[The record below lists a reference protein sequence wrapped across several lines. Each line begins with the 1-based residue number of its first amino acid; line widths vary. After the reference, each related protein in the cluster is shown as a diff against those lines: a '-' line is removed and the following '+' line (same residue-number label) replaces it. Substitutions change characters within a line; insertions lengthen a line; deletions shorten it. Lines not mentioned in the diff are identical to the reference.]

1 MQRTCD
7 ICGDR
12 EETLFESVII
22 DNNPVEYGYCRECYE
37 NALKCGKNPHEEANY
52 RLSRRD
58 KECKICGYTV
68 EDFEKNFLFGC
79 ANCYSQMRKIALDAA
94 SKAQGVNAE
103 FLHAHAPENTVST
116 ILDLKGAHGEYGVR
130 NNLNGNFER
139 FDESDSQPRPS
150 GSQSSVNGELLKSAK
165 YCTIN
170 ELVKNNVVS
179 SRIRLA
185 RNVAGLEFPRNIKT
199 TDQRVVDLMNGAY
212 AAAQGVFEA
221 RLLPMNK
228 LKKEQKKALIERH
241 LISLALANN
250 TQNGAVIVEGDKK
263 FGISVMIN
271 EEDHIREQC
280 VEEGFNLKRAYERLR
295 VYDERLLHTL
305 PIAYDSQLGFLTA
318 CPTNLGTGMRA
329 SCMLFLPA
337 LKRAGAI
344 EDALKTFKSEFGL
357 TVRGVYGEG
366 SEAAY
371 DMYQI
376 SNSRTLGVS
385 EDEII
390 SQVEQAV
397 ARMCYCERVA
407 LEKLVKERQTELL
420 DGISRSYA
428 VLKGAY
434 ALTAQELMKLLV
446 DVKIGVILGILPIKS
461 TAITDEMIWAC
472 SASSLQILTNGS
484 SKEESDKMRARIVRE
499 LLAEEK

>member
-1 MQRTCD
+1 MNGRICD
-7 ICGDR
+7 ICGVR
-12 EETLFESVII
+12 EATLFESVVV
-22 DNNPVEYGYCRECYE
+22 DNNPVEYAYCQSCYE
-37 NALKCGKNPHEEANY
+37 NALKCGKSPHEEADY
-52 RLSRRD
+52 RLSRRT
-58 KECKICGYTV
+58 KECKYCGYTV

-103 FLHAHAPENTVST
+103 LLQARPPQNVVHSVCELESENGLRLQQS
-116 ILDLKGAHGEYGVR
+116 G
-130 NNLNGNFER
+130 LNT
-139 FDESDSQPRPS
+139 
-150 GSQSSVNGELLKSAK
+150 LKSAK
-165 YCTIN
+165 DCTVN

-185 RNVAGLEFPRNIKT
+185 RNVVGLEFPRNLKV
-199 TDQRVVDLMNGAY
+199 TDERVVNLINGAY
-212 AAAQGVFEA
+212 SAAQGVFEA

-228 LKKEQKKALIERH
+228 LDKERKKALIERH

-263 FGISVMIN
+263 FGISVMLN

-280 VEEGFNLKRAYERLR
+280 VEEGFNLKGAYERLR
-295 VYDERLLHTL
+295 AYDERLLHAL
-305 PIAYDSQLGFLTA
+305 PIAYDAQLGFLTA

-366 SEAAY
+366 RDAAY

-376 SNSRTLGVS
+376 SNSRTLGVG
-385 EDEII
+385 EGEII
-390 SQVEQAV
+390 SHVEQAV

-446 DVKIGVILGILPIKS
+446 DVKIGIILGILPIKS
-461 TAITDEMIWAC
+461 TTVTDEMIWAC
-472 SASSLQILTNGS
+472 SSSSLKIITNGS
-484 SKEESDKMRARIVRE
+484 SDEDRDKTRAKIVRE
-499 LLAEEK
+499 LLSEEK

>member
-1 MQRTCD
+1 MKNITCD
-7 ICGDR
+7 ICG
-12 EETLFESVII
+12 EKSATLFESVVV
-22 DNNPVEYGYCRECYE
+22 DNNPVEYAYCQSCYE
-37 NALKCGKNPHEEANY
+37 NALKCGKSPHEEADY
-52 RLSRRD
+52 RLSRRT
-58 KECKICGYTV
+58 KECKYCGYTI

-79 ANCYSQMRKIALDAA
+79 ANCYSQMRKIALGAA
-94 SKAQGVNAE
+94 SKSQGVNAE
-103 FLHAHAPENTVST
+103 LLQARPPQNVVHSVCELESENGLRLQQS
-116 ILDLKGAHGEYGVR
+116 G
-130 NNLNGNFER
+130 LNT
-139 FDESDSQPRPS
+139 
-150 GSQSSVNGELLKSAK
+150 LKSAK
-165 YCTIN
+165 DCTVN

-185 RNVAGLEFPRNIKT
+185 RNVVGLEFPRNLKV
-199 TDQRVVDLMNGAY
+199 TDERVVNLINGAY
-212 AAAQGVFEA
+212 SAAHGVFEA

-228 LKKEQKKALIERH
+228 LDKERKKALIERH

-263 FGISVMIN
+263 FGISVMLN

-280 VEEGFNLKRAYERLR
+280 VEEGFNLKGAYERLR
-295 VYDERLLHTL
+295 AYDERLLHAL
-305 PIAYDSQLGFLTA
+305 PIAYDAQLGFLTA

-344 EDALKTFKSEFGL
+344 EDTLKTFKSEFGL
-357 TVRGVYGEG
+357 TIRGVYGEG
-366 SEAAY
+366 SDAAY

-385 EDEII
+385 EGEII
-390 SQVEQAV
+390 SHVEQAV

-407 LEKLVKERQTELL
+407 LEKLVKEKQTELL

-472 SASSLQILTNGS
+472 SASSLQIITNGS
-484 SKEESDKMRARIVRE
+484 SEEERDKARARIVRK
-499 LLAEEK
+499 LLTEEE

>member
-1 MQRTCD
+1 MSMRTCD
-7 ICGDR
+7 ICG
-12 EETLFESVII
+12 EKSATLFENVVV
-22 DNNPVEYGYCRECYE
+22 DNNPVEYAYCQSCYE
-37 NALKCGKNPHEEANY
+37 NALKCGKSPHEEADY
-52 RLSRRD
+52 RLSRRT
-58 KECKICGYTV
+58 KECKYCGYTV

-94 SKAQGVNAE
+94 SKAQGVNADSLQARPPQNVVRSVCE
-103 FLHAHAPENTVST
+103 LESE
-116 ILDLKGAHGEYGVR
+116 KGRV
-130 NNLNGNFER
+130 L
-139 FDESDSQPRPS
+139 QQS
-150 GSQSSVNGELLKSAK
+150 GADTLKSAK
-165 YCTIN
+165 DCTVN

-185 RNVAGLEFPRNIKT
+185 RNVVGLEFPRNLKV
-199 TDQRVVDLMNGAY
+199 TDERVVSLINGAY
-212 AAAQGVFEA
+212 SAAQGVFEA

-228 LKKEQKKALIERH
+228 LDKERKKALIERH

-263 FGISVMIN
+263 FGISVMLN

-280 VEEGFNLKRAYERLR
+280 VEEGFNLKGAYERLR
-295 VYDERLLHTL
+295 AYDEKLLHAL
-305 PIAYDSQLGFLTA
+305 PIAYDAQLGFLTA

-344 EDALKTFKSEFGL
+344 EDTLKTFKSEFGL
-357 TVRGVYGEG
+357 TIRGVYGEG
-366 SEAAY
+366 SDAAY

-385 EDEII
+385 EGEII
-390 SQVEQAV
+390 SHVEQAV

-407 LEKLVKERQTELL
+407 LEKLVKEKQTELL

-472 SASSLQILTNGS
+472 SASSLQIITNGS
-484 SKEESDKMRARIVRE
+484 SEEERDKARARIVRK
-499 LLAEEK
+499 LLTEEE

>member
-1 MQRTCD
+1 MRGAKDEEEPKCMQRTCD

-12 EETLFESVII
+12 VATLFESVVI
-22 DNNPVEYGYCRECYE
+22 DNNPVEYGYCQECYE
-37 NALKCGKNPHEEANY
+37 NALKCGKSPHEEADY
-52 RLSRRD
+52 RLSRRT
-58 KECKICGYTV
+58 KECKRCGYTV

-79 ANCYSQMRKIALDAA
+79 ADCYSQMRKIALDAA
-94 SKAQGVNAE
+94 SKAQGINAE
-103 FLHAHAPENTVST
+103 LLHAHAPQNTVRS
-116 ILDLKGAHGEYGVR
+116 ILELKSKDGERTQSV
-130 NNLNGNFER
+130 
-139 FDESDSQPRPS
+139 SQ
-150 GSQSSVNGELLKSAK
+150 GILKSAK
-165 YCTIN
+165 DCTIK

-185 RNVAGLEFPRNIKT
+185 RNITGLEFPRNIKV
-199 TDQRVVDLMNGAY
+199 TDERVVNLINGAY
-212 AAAQGVFEA
+212 AAANGVFEA
-221 RLLPMNK
+221 RLLPMNS
-228 LKKEQKKALIERH
+228 LAKEQKKALIERH

-250 TQNGAVIVEGDKK
+250 TQNGAAIVEGDKK
-263 FGISVMIN
+263 FGISVMLN

-280 VEEGFNLKRAYERLR
+280 VEEGFNLKGAYERLR
-295 VYDERLLHTL
+295 TYDERLLHAL
-305 PIAYDSQLGFLTA
+305 PIAYDPTLGFLTA

-385 EDEII
+385 EGEII
-390 SQVEQAV
+390 SHVEQAV
-397 ARMCYCERVA
+397 ARVCYCERVA

-434 ALTAQELMKLLV
+434 TLTAQELMKLLV
-446 DVKIGVILGILPIKS
+446 DVKIGVILGVLPIKS
-461 TAITDEMIWAC
+461 TAVTDEMIWAC
-472 SASSLQILTNGS
+472 SASSLQIITNGS
-484 SKEESDKMRARIVRE
+484 SQEERDKTRARIVRK
-499 LLAEEK
+499 LLSEEE

>member
-12 EETLFESVII
+12 AATLFESVVV
-22 DNNPVEYGYCRECYE
+22 DNNPVEYAYCRDCYE
-37 NALKCGKNPHEEANY
+37 TALKCGKSPHEEADY
-52 RLSRRD
+52 RLSRRT
-58 KECKICGYTV
+58 KECKDCGYTV

-79 ANCYSQMRKIALDAA
+79 ANCYSRMRKIALDAA

-103 FLHAHAPENTVST
+103 FLHAHAPQSTVGS
-116 ILDLKGAHGEYGVR
+116 IVELKSR
-130 NNLNGNFER
+130 
-139 FDESDSQPRPS
+139 
-150 GSQSSVNGELLKSAK
+150 NGETAQNMPHGILKSAK
-165 YCTIN
+165 DCTVN
-170 ELVKNNVVS
+170 ELVRNNVVS

-185 RNVAGLEFPRNIKT
+185 RNVTGLEFPRNIKV
-199 TDQRVVDLMNGAY
+199 TDERTLNLINGAY
-212 AAAQGVFEA
+212 AVAKGVFEA
-221 RLLPMNK
+221 RLLPMNR
-228 LKKEQKKALIERH
+228 LSKEQKKALVERH
-241 LISLALANN
+241 LVSLALANN

-263 FGISVMIN
+263 FGISVMLN

-305 PIAYDSQLGFLTA
+305 PIAYDPTLGFLTA

-366 SEAAY
+366 SDAAY

-385 EDEII
+385 EGEII

-397 ARMCYCERVA
+397 AKVCYCERVA
-407 LEKLVKERQTELL
+407 LEKLVRERQTELL
-420 DGISRSYA
+420 DRISRSYA

-434 ALTAQELMKLLV
+434 ALTAQELMQLLV
-446 DVKIGVILGILPIKS
+446 DVKIGVILGVLPIKS
-461 TAITDEMIWAC
+461 TAVTDEMIWAC
-472 SASSLQILTNGS
+472 SASSLQIITNGS
-484 SKEESDKMRARIVRE
+484 SQEERDKMRARIVRK
-499 LLAEEK
+499 LLTEEE

>member
-1 MQRTCD
+1 MNGRICD
-7 ICGDR
+7 ICGVR
-12 EETLFESVII
+12 EATLFESVVVV
-22 DNNPVEYGYCRECYE
+22 NNPVEYAYCQSCYE
-37 NALKCGKNPHEEANY
+37 NALKCGKSPHEEADY
-52 RLSRRD
+52 RLSRRT
-58 KECKICGYTV
+58 KECKYCGYTI

-79 ANCYSQMRKIALDAA
+79 ANCYSQMRKIALGAA
-94 SKAQGVNAE
+94 SKSQGVNAE
-103 FLHAHAPENTVST
+103 LLQARPPQNVVHSVCELESENGLRLQQS
-116 ILDLKGAHGEYGVR
+116 G
-130 NNLNGNFER
+130 LNT
-139 FDESDSQPRPS
+139 
-150 GSQSSVNGELLKSAK
+150 LKSAK
-165 YCTIN
+165 DCTVN

-185 RNVAGLEFPRNIKT
+185 RNVVGLEFPRNLKV
-199 TDQRVVDLMNGAY
+199 TDERVVNLINGAY
-212 AAAQGVFEA
+212 SAAQGVFEA

-228 LKKEQKKALIERH
+228 LDKERKKALIERH

-263 FGISVMIN
+263 FGISVMLN

-280 VEEGFNLKRAYERLR
+280 VEEGFNLKGAYERLR
-295 VYDERLLHTL
+295 AYDERLLHAL
-305 PIAYDSQLGFLTA
+305 PIAYDAQLGFLTA

-344 EDALKTFKSEFGL
+344 EDTLKTFKSEFGL
-357 TVRGVYGEG
+357 TIRGVYGEG
-366 SEAAY
+366 SDAAY

-385 EDEII
+385 EGEII
-390 SQVEQAV
+390 SHVEQAV

-407 LEKLVKERQTELL
+407 LEKLVKEKQTELL

-472 SASSLQILTNGS
+472 SSSSLKIITNGS
-484 SKEESDKMRARIVRE
+484 SDEDRDKTRAKIVRE
-499 LLAEEK
+499 LLSEEK

>member
-1 MQRTCD
+1 MNGRICD
-7 ICGDR
+7 ICGVR
-12 EETLFESVII
+12 EATLFESVVV
-22 DNNPVEYGYCRECYE
+22 DNNPVEYAYCQSCYE
-37 NALKCGKNPHEEANY
+37 RALKSGKSPHEEADF
-52 RLSRRD
+52 RLSRRT
-58 KECKICGYTV
+58 KECKYCGYTV
-68 EDFEKNFLFGC
+68 EDFQKSFLFGC
-79 ANCYSQMRKIALDAA
+79 PNCYSQMRKIALEGA

-103 FLHAHAPENTVST
+103 LLHAHAPQNNVRTVME
-116 ILDLKGAHGEYGVR
+116 LKSEEGER
-130 NNLNGNFER
+130 LEHISKN
-139 FDESDSQPRPS
+139 
-150 GSQSSVNGELLKSAK
+150 ELLKPAK
-165 YCTIN
+165 DCTIN

-185 RNVAGLEFPRNIKT
+185 RNVTGLEFPRNIKV
-199 TDQRVVDLMNGAY
+199 TDERVVDLINGAY
-212 AAAQGVFEA
+212 AAANGVFEA

-228 LKKEQKKALIERH
+228 LGKEQKKALIERH

-250 TQNGAVIVEGDKK
+250 TKNGAVIVEGDKK

-280 VEEGFNLKRAYERLR
+280 VEEGFNLKGAYERLR
-295 VYDERLLHTL
+295 VYDERLLRTL
-305 PIAYDSQLGFLTA
+305 PVAYDAQLGFLTA

-366 SEAAY
+366 SDAAY

-376 SNSRTLGVS
+376 SNSRTLGVG
-385 EDEII
+385 EGEII
-390 SQVEQAV
+390 SHVEQAV

-446 DVKIGVILGILPIKS
+446 DVKIGIILGILPIKS
-461 TAITDEMIWAC
+461 TTVTDEMIWAC
-472 SASSLQILTNGS
+472 SSSSLKIITNGS
-484 SKEESDKMRARIVRE
+484 SDEDRDKTRAKIVRE
-499 LLAEEK
+499 LLSEEK

>member
-1 MQRTCD
+1 MQRLCD
-7 ICGDR
+7 ICSR
-12 EETLFESVII
+12 KEATLFESV
-22 DNNPVEYGYCRECYE
+22 VEGNSRAEYAYCQNCYE
-37 NALKCGKNPHEEANY
+37 SALKQGQIPRELAQY
-52 RLSRRD
+52 RLSRRT
-58 KECKICGYTV
+58 KECKYCGCTV
-68 EDFEKNFLFGC
+68 EDFQKDFLFGC
-79 ANCYSQMRKIALDAA
+79 ANCYTQMRQIALDGA
-94 SKAQGVNAE
+94 SKAQGVKV
-103 FLHAHAPENTVST
+103 ENLRARPPQNEVRS
-116 ILDLKGAHGEYGVR
+116 ILE
-130 NNLNGNFER
+130 
-139 FDESDSQPRPS
+139 
-150 GSQSSVNGELLKSAK
+150 LKSAVGERLEQSEARLMK
-165 YCTIN
+165 SAKDCTIN

-185 RNVAGLEFPRNIKT
+185 RNVTGIEFPRNIKV
-199 TDQRVVDLMNGAY
+199 TDERVVDLINGAY
-212 AAAQGVFEA
+212 AAANGVFEA

-228 LKKEQKKALIERH
+228 LGKEQKKALIERH

-280 VEEGFNLKRAYERLR
+280 VEEGFNLKGAYERLR
-295 VYDERLLHTL
+295 VYDERLLHAL
-305 PIAYDSQLGFLTA
+305 PIAYDKQLGFLTA

-376 SNSRTLGVS
+376 SNSRTLGVG
-385 EDEII
+385 EGEII
-390 SQVEQAV
+390 SHVEQAV

-420 DGISRSYA
+420 DGIARSYA

-434 ALTAQELMKLLV
+434 ALTSQELMKLLV
-446 DVKIGVILGILPIKS
+446 DVKMGIILGILPIKS

-472 SASSLQILTNGS
+472 SASSLKIITNGS
-484 SKEESDKMRARIVRE
+484 SEEERDKMRAKIVRE
-499 LLAEEK
+499 LLTEEK

>member
-1 MQRTCD
+1 MQKTCD
-7 ICGDR
+7 ICGDK
-12 EETLFESVII
+12 EATLFESVIV
-22 DNNPVEYGYCRECYE
+22 DNNPVEYAYCRECYQ
-37 NALKCGKNPHEEANY
+37 NALKSGKSPCEEAKY
-52 RLSRRD
+52 SLSRRG
-58 KECKICGYTV
+58 KECRVCGYTV
-68 EDFEKNFLFGC
+68 EDFESNFLFGC
-79 ANCYSQMRKIALDAA
+79 PDCYAQMRGIALEKA

-103 FLHAHAPENTVST
+103 FLRANPPQKYVSS
-116 ILDLKGAHGEYGVR
+116 ILE
-130 NNLNGNFER
+130 
-139 FDESDSQPRPS
+139 
-150 GSQSSVNGELLKSAK
+150 LKSANGERFEDCSHSEQLLK
-165 YCTIN
+165 TAMDCTID

-185 RNVAGLEFPRNIKT
+185 RNVTNLEFPHNIRV
-199 TDQRVVDLMNGAY
+199 TDERIVDLINDAY
-212 AAAQGVFEA
+212 YAAQGVFEA
-221 RLLPMNK
+221 RLLPMNNLDK
-228 LKKEQKKALIERH
+228 DYKKALIERH

-250 TQNGAVIVEGDKK
+250 TANGAAIVEGTEK

-280 VEEGFNLKRAYERLR
+280 IKEGFNLKSAYERLR
-295 VYDERLLHTL
+295 VYDEKLLRSL

-344 EDALKTFKSEFGL
+344 DDALKTFKNEFGI
-357 TVRGVYGEG
+357 TVRGVFGEG

-385 EDEII
+385 EGEIVAH
-390 SQVEQAV
+390 VEQAV

-407 LEKLVKERQTELL
+407 LEKLLMERQTELL

-434 ALTAQELMKLLV
+434 TLTAQELMRLLV
-446 DVKIGVILGILPIKS
+446 DVKIGIILGILPIKS
-461 TAITDEMIWAC
+461 TAVMDEMIWAC
-472 SASSLQILTNGS
+472 STSSLKIITNGS
-484 SKEESDKMRARIVRE
+484 DEETLDKMRAKIVRE
-499 LLAEEK
+499 LLLEGK